1 MSHSYTKI
9 TIHGIF
15 STKNRN
21 RWIRPDIEKLLYPKI
36 TEILVKELGC
46 KLDIIDGDADHVHIL
61 FSLNPVHSISDI
73 FKKIKGASSYFIN
86 EQDVLKDKFLWQTG
100 FAAFSVSESQY
111 AKVFAYIKNQKEHHK
126 KITSEQEIKAFLK
139 NHGFGDVDLN
149 R

>member
-15 STKNRN
+15 STKYRS
-21 RWIRPDIEKLLYPKI
+21 RTIGPDIVKILYDKI
-36 TEILVKELGC
+36 TEVLVKELGC
-46 KLDIIDGDADHVHIL
+46 KLDIINGDADHVHIL
-61 FSLNPVHSISDI
+61 FSLNPVHAISDI

-86 EQDVLKDKFLWQTG
+86 DGNLLKDKFLWQTG
-100 FAAFSVSESQY
+100 FGVFSVSESQF
-111 AKVFAYIKNQKEHHK
+111 AKVFEYIKNQKEHHK

-139 NHGFGDVDLN
+139 SHGFGDVDVN